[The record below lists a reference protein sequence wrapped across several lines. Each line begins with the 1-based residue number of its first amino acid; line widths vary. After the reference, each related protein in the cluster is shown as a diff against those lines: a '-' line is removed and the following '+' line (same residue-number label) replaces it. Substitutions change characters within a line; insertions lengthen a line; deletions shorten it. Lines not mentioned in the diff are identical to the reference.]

1 MAIIGF
7 AIMIVGGPGS
17 VLGSVVIGMIFGFT
31 QAVVSLFASPT
42 LAAFSYLVVM
52 LIILLVKPSGLFAR

>member
-1 MAIIGF
+1 
-7 AIMIVGGPGS
+7 

-31 QAVVSLFASPT
+31 QAAVSLFASPT
-42 LAAFSYLVVM
+42 LAAFSYLIVM